1 MSKENHNNFSNITL
15 QVLGCR
21 GSMSVSRPSY
31 AKYGV
36 ATSSYLYMTD
46 EEAIIL
52 DAGTGIL
59 NLPDLG
65 GRRISILISHSHI
78 DHILGLPIFLGS
90 VGAKEL
96 SIYGATHEGLTI
108 RQQLDTYLKRP
119 LWPVGLDDFS
129 CKITFEN
136 VKENTEPFQIG
147 DVTITAVPSNHPGG
161 STIYKLECQGVS
173 VVYASD
179 FEHEEL
185 PDERKDKGLIEAEEA
200 FCKKK
205 AEMSTVVE
213 DGSQYT
219 FATDPLQALSAF
231 SKNADLILYDA
242 QYTAEEYQNCKAFGH
257 STAEKAYELKCA
269 ADIKQVLLVHHAP
282 FHTDMFLDEVEKEIL
297 CKYNCTSDDMHLAR
311 EGEVIRLPYR
321 YSDI

>member
-1 MSKENHNNFSNITL
+1 
-15 QVLGCR
+15 
-21 GSMSVSRPSY
+21 MSVSGPSY
-31 AKYGV
+31 AKYGG

-78 DHILGLPIFLGS
+78 DHILGLPVFLGS
-90 VGAKEL
+90 ARGKEIT
-96 SIYGATHEGLTI
+96 IYGADHENLTI
-108 RQQLDTYLKRP
+108 RQQLDAYLTRP
-119 LWPVGLDDFS
+119 LWPVGLDAFP
-129 CKITFEN
+129 CKITVEK
-136 VKENTEPFQIG
+136 VKENAEPFQIG

-161 STIYKLECQGVS
+161 STIYKLECRGVS

-185 PDERKDKGLIEAEEA
+185 PDERKDKGLIEAEEN
-200 FCKKK
+200 FCGK
-205 AEMSTVVE
+205 AGDSLAPNGEAL
-213 DGSQYT
+213 YT
-219 FATDPLQALSAF
+219 FATNPLQALSAF
-231 SKNADLILYDA
+231 SKNADLVLYDA

-257 STAEKAYELKCA
+257 STAEKAYELRCA

-282 FHTDMFLDEVEKEIL
+282 FHTDMFLDEMGEEIHN
-297 CKYNCTSDDMHLAR
+297 KYNCSSDDMRLAR
-311 EGEVIRLPYR
+311 EGEVIKLQYR